1 MDLLK
6 TNDNNAGRYKKGKD
20 SAEKIL
26 QAATDLLIDSGY
38 HNFSLR
44 KVADAVGI
52 RLGNLQY
59 YFPSKDS
66 LVEALLDRTIQAYVE
81 DFEKLRKQ
89 GTPREQFKA
98 IVREVLTDLGTRE
111 TTLFFPELWSLSNH
125 EDNIMRLM
133 DGMYAKYRK
142 VLCEVIT
149 DLNPR
154 LSPPQVKRLALF
166 ISCSMEGHTVF
177 IGHEKPWNAE
187 TDNIIE
193 MATQSFLWLIESGEI
208 PHQSLP

>member
-1 MDLLK
+1 MGREVK
-6 TNDNNAGRYKKGKD
+6 TSVQPTGRYKKGKD

-59 YFPSKDS
+59 YFPTKDS

-81 DFEKLRKQ
+81 DFENLRKQ
-89 GTPREQFKA
+89 GTPREQFRA
-98 IVREVLTDLGTRE
+98 IIAEVITDLGTRE

-125 EDNIMRLM
+125 EDNITRLM
-133 DGMYAKYRK
+133 DDMYAKYRK
-142 VLCEVIT
+142 VLAEVIAE
-149 DLNPR
+149 LNPD
-154 LSPPQVKRLALF
+154 LSEAQIHRLALF
-166 ISCSMEGHTVF
+166 MSCSMEGHTVF
-177 IGHEKPWNAE
+177 IGHEKPWTAE

-193 MATQSFLWLIESGEI
+193 MATQSFLWLIESGDI
-208 PHQSLP
+208 PE

>member
-1 MDLLK
+1 MK
-6 TNDNNAGRYKKGKD
+6 TSTQAAGRYKKGKD

-59 YFPSKDS
+59 YFPTKDS

-81 DFEKLRKQ
+81 DFENLRQQ
-89 GTPREQFKA
+89 GSPREQFKA
-98 IVREVLTDLGTRE
+98 IIREVLTDLGTRE

-125 EDNIMRLM
+125 EENITRLM
-133 DGMYAKYRK
+133 DDMYAKYRK
-142 VLCEVIT
+142 VLCEVIA
-149 DLNPR
+149 DLNPD
-154 LSPPQVKRLALF
+154 LSADQVKRLALF
-166 ISCSMEGHTVF
+166 MSCSMEGHTVF
-177 IGHEKPWNAE
+177 IGHKKPWRKE
-187 TDNIIE
+187 TDNIVE
-193 MATQSFLWLIESGEI
+193 MATQSFLWLVENGEI
-208 PHQSLP
+208 PE

>member
-1 MDLLK
+1 
-6 TNDNNAGRYKKGKD
+6 
-20 SAEKIL
+20 
-26 QAATDLLIDSGY
+26 
-38 HNFSLR
+38 
-44 KVADAVGI
+44 VGI

-59 YFPSKDS
+59 YFPTKDS
-66 LVEALLDRTIQAYVE
+66 LVESLLDRAIQAYVE
-81 DFEKLRKQ
+81 DFEQLRQQ

-125 EDNIMRLM
+125 EDNITRLM
-133 DGMYAKYRK
+133 DDMYAKYRR
-142 VLCEVIT
+142 VLGEVIA

-154 LSPPQVKRLALF
+154 LAPAQVQRLALF

-177 IGHEKPWNAE
+177 IGHQKPWRAE

-208 PHQSLP
+208 PD